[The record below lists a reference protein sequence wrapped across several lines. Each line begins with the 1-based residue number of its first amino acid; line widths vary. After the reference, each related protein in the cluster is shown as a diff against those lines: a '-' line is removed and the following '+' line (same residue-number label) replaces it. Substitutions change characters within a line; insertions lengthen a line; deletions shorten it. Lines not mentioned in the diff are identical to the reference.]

1 MSCLAL
7 TELSLSEQA
16 EVTAAW
22 ATALERRA
30 LGLLALLDPSSS
42 TPPAGL
48 PPVPAGGDGSIPLSE
63 AENAAMVEKQVHDHP
78 PLQVCYPGHRPR
90 MWQATGNFTV
100 RYYVEC
106 SACRVRTPR
115 VESAEL
121 AAHAWAKRSVA
132 PIVATVDTVAAA

>member
-1 MSCLAL
+1 MSCRAL
-7 TELSLSEQA
+7 SELSLSEQV
-16 EVTAAW
+16 EVAPAW
-22 ATALERRA
+22 AAALERRA
-30 LGLLALLDPSSS
+30 LDLLTPLDPSPS

-48 PPVPAGGDGSIPLSE
+48 SPGLAGGDGSIPLSE

-90 MWQATGNFTV
+90 MWQATGDFII

-115 VESAEL
+115 VETAEL
-121 AAHAWAKRSVA
+121 AAQAWAKRSVA

>member
-7 TELSLSEQA
+7 SELPLSEQVEIA
-16 EVTAAW
+16 TVWAA
-22 ATALERRA
+22 TLERRA
-30 LGLLALLDPSSS
+30 LGLLALLDPSPS
-42 TPPAGL
+42 TPPTGL
-48 PPVPAGGDGSIPLSE
+48 SPGPAGGDGSIPLSE

-90 MWQATGNFTV
+90 MWQATGDFTV

-106 SACRVRTPR
+106 SACKVRTPR
-115 VESAEL
+115 AESAEL
-121 AAHAWAKRSVA
+121 AAHAWATRSVA